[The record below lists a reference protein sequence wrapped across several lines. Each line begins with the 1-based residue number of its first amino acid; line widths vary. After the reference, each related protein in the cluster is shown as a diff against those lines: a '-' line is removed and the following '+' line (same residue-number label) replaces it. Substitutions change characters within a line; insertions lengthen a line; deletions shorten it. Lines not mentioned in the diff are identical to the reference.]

1 MNGLDVGCFFW
12 VEDSVAKGV
21 LYQDEERA
29 SLMKPLQPVLK
40 IANHAVVL
48 KIFTVIRRNYYN

>member
-1 MNGLDVGCFFW
+1 MLGVSSGLGTVLQKGDLR
-12 VEDSVAKGV
+12 GV

-48 KIFTVIRRNYYN
+48 KIFTVVRHNYYN